1 MKFINVEQNGIESWD
16 ELIGFRNLPVL
27 KRITV
32 SKNKIKEIYHKPGFY
47 DVYMLTMEDNLISD
61 WSSFDALN
69 QFKQLSV
76 LRCGGNPVLEKA
88 G

>member
-1 MKFINVEQNGIESWD
+1 LKFINVEQNGIESWD

-47 DVYMLTMEDNLISD
+47 DLYMLTMEDNLISE
-61 WSSFDALN
+61 WNSFYALN
-69 QFKQLSV
+69 
-76 LRCGGNPVLEKA
+76 
-88 G
+88 

>member
-1 MKFINVEQNGIESWD
+1 LNKNGIESWD

-47 DVYMLTMEDNLISD
+47 DLYMLTMEDNLISD

-69 QFKQLSV
+69 
-76 LRCGGNPVLEKA
+76 
-88 G
+88 